1 MKEITIEEKKRISLE
16 ILDVIH
22 DFCEKNGI
30 KYYLAYGSLLGAVRH
45 KGFIPW
51 DDDIDLVMLR
61 PEYEL
66 FQKLFNVDGYT
77 FVNEETKNI
86 FPLVFGKVF
95 ANSTFGVYN
104 GIPMNYGVAVD
115 IFPLDGLPSDENE
128 MLRLYRKQQ
137 KNYINFSRYVSGLLL
152 KDVRSIKDLILKIYS
167 KIIPLDFLKSNI
179 VKTAKTYRY
188 DNSNMI
194 APLQCLNINRFEK
207 CNVNCYNEQVDLL
220 FEGKKY
226 KAPVGYDEVLK
237 SFYGEDYMTPPP
249 ETQRITNHDEQYFWI
264 EGNDENE

>member
-22 DFCEKNGI
+22 DFCKKNGI
-30 KYYLAYGSLLGAVRH
+30 KYYLAYGTLLGAVRH

-51 DDDIDLVMLR
+51 DDDIDLVMSR
-61 PEYEL
+61 PDYEL

-95 ANSTFGVYN
+95 ANNTFGVYN
-104 GIPMNYGVAVD
+104 GISMNYGVAVD

-137 KNYINFSRYVSGLLL
+137 KN
-152 KDVRSIKDLILKIYS
+152 
-167 KIIPLDFLKSNI
+167 
-179 VKTAKTYRY
+179 
-188 DNSNMI
+188 
-194 APLQCLNINRFEK
+194 
-207 CNVNCYNEQVDLL
+207 
-220 FEGKKY
+220 
-226 KAPVGYDEVLK
+226 
-237 SFYGEDYMTPPP
+237 
-249 ETQRITNHDEQYFWI
+249 
-264 EGNDENE
+264 

>member
-22 DFCEKNGI
+22 DFCEENGI
-30 KYYLAYGSLLGAVRH
+30 KYYLSYGTLLGAVRH

-95 ANSTFGVYN
+95 ANNTFGVFN
-104 GIPMNYGVAVD
+104 GISM
-115 IFPLDGLPSDENE
+115 
-128 MLRLYRKQQ
+128 K
-137 KNYINFSRYVSGLLL
+137 
-152 KDVRSIKDLILKIYS
+152 IKDIIFEEFFKKEENKEKVKLLDETLFFESTKKIMNSICSNIEMILHYKDITYNSNSIIYFNCEDVLNS
-167 KIIPLDFLKSNI
+167 SKNCCLWFDKFIGSVERLAKNKIIEHFLEIKFLVFLQLQGGKS
-179 VKTAKTYRY
+179 RP
-188 DNSNMI
+188 D
-194 APLQCLNINRFEK
+194 
-207 CNVNCYNEQVDLL
+207 
-220 FEGKKY
+220 
-226 KAPVGYDEVLK
+226 VL
-237 SFYGEDYMTPPP
+237 
-249 ETQRITNHDEQYFWI
+249 
-264 EGNDENE
+264 